1 MSSYTSLLCHDLEMI
16 NVILVDDETDLFPLF
31 NIKFK
36 REIRNKEIKFNFFTS
51 AKDVLEYIES
61 SETGMFNYILSD
73 INMPDMDGLE
83 LLEVIKKNNN
93 SQKVFIISSYK
104 REDYNLRAKQL
115 GADGFLQKPID
126 FKKLKEILL

>member
-1 MSSYTSLLCHDLEMI
+1 M

-36 REIRNKEIKFNFFTS
+36 REIRNNDIKFNFFTS
-51 AKDVLEYIES
+51 AKDVLEFIES
-61 SETGMFNYILSD
+61 SDKGEFNFILSD

-83 LLEVIKKNNN
+83 LLEVIKKNNDT
-93 SQKVFIISSYK
+93 QKVYIISSYK
-104 REDYNLRAKQL
+104 SEDYNIKAKKL

-126 FKKLKEILL
+126 FKYLKEILL

>member
-1 MSSYTSLLCHDLEMI
+1 MI

-61 SETGMFNYILSD
+61 SDEGIFNYILSD

-83 LLEVIKKNNN
+83 LLQVIKKNND

-104 REDYNLRAKQL
+104 SEDYNVKAKQL
-115 GADGFLQKPID
+115 GADGFLHKPID
-126 FKKLKEILL
+126 FGKLKEILL